1 MATGAKLLGIFA
13 LVVVGRERMLVHR
26 QRWMTWA
33 SGLGNSVGAPVGWH
47 ARSRGVAGQV
57 ALAQS
62 IGIES
67 VSVSDFVVRERLN
80 HCLRWGQLG
89 RECGEQT
96 ATVKL
101 STHVM
106 AGHFLGPE
114 VFSERG
120 VREHAVDISAVNACG
135 GLRGCRVERGAG
147 WNRIVSVQEHVRV
160 FGPGH

>member
-1 MATGAKLLGIFA
+1 MAIGAKLLGIFA
-13 LVVVGRERMLVHR
+13 LVVVGRERVLVQR
-26 QRWMTWA
+26 QGRMTWA
-33 SGLGNSVGAPVGWH
+33 SGLRNSVGAPVGWH

-62 IGIES
+62 IGVKS
-67 VSVSDFVVRERLN
+67 VSMGDFVVRERLN

-89 RECGEQT
+89 RERGEQT

-106 AGHFLGPE
+106 VGHFLGPE

-120 VREHAVDISAVNACG
+120 VREHAVNIPAVNACG
-135 GLRGCRVERGAG
+135 GLRCCRVERGAG
-147 WNRIVSVQEHVRV
+147 WNRIVSVQEYVRV
-160 FGPGH
+160 F